1 MEVTNRQEEVMDLK
15 TNLFWSLGG
24 LGVGFALGLF
34 VRGTPGRRAL
44 MDKIR
49 KGIGFS
55 NIFGVLAILMFVGV
69 LVLYANQTECQRKI
83 AKDYIDGL
91 KAINSVA
98 LLESE
103 ATEEAIRSL
112 ASNDPQA
119 QQEALARYSIAADRE
134 QAARKLVEASEGDVC

>member
-24 LGVGFALGLF
+24 LGVGFALGIF
-34 VRGTPGRRAL
+34 VRGVPGRWAL
-44 MDKIR
+44 VEKIR
-49 KGIGFS
+49 NGIGFS
-55 NIFGVLAILMFVGV
+55 NILGVLAILLFVGV
-69 LVLYANQTECQRKI
+69 LVLYTNQTECQRKI
-83 AKDYIDGL
+83 AKDYIAGL
-91 KAINSVA
+91 KAINAVA

-119 QQEALARYSIAADRE
+119 QQKALALYSIAADRE

>member
-1 MEVTNRQEEVMDLK
+1 MDLK

-24 LGVGFALGLF
+24 LGVGFALGIF
-34 VRGTPGRRAL
+34 VRGVPGRWAL
-44 MDKIR
+44 VEKIR
-49 KGIGFS
+49 NGIGFS
-55 NIFGVLAILMFVGV
+55 NILGVLAILLFVGV
-69 LVLYANQTECQRKI
+69 LVLYTNQTECQRKI
-83 AKDYIDGL
+83 AKDYIAGL
-91 KAINSVA
+91 KAINAVA

-119 QQEALARYSIAADRE
+119 QQKALALYSIAADRE

>member
-24 LGVGFALGLF
+24 LALGFALGLF
-34 VRGTPGRRAL
+34 VRGVPGRWAL
-44 MDKIR
+44 IEKIR
-49 KGIGFS
+49 NGIGFS
-55 NIFGVLAILMFVGV
+55 NILGVLAILLFVGV
-69 LVLYANQTECQRKI
+69 LVLYSNQTECQRKI
-83 AKDYIDGL
+83 AKDYIAGL
-91 KAINSVA
+91 KAINAVA

-119 QQEALARYSIAADRE
+119 QQEALALYSIAADRE
-134 QAARKLVEASEGDVC
+134 QAARKLVEASDGDVC

>member
-24 LGVGFALGLF
+24 LGVGFALGIF
-34 VRGTPGRRAL
+34 VRGVPGRWAL
-44 MDKIR
+44 VEKIR
-49 KGIGFS
+49 NGIGFS
-55 NIFGVLAILMFVGV
+55 NILGVLAILLFVGV
-69 LVLYANQTECQRKI
+69 LVLYTNQTECQRKI
-83 AKDYIDGL
+83 AKDYIAGL
-91 KAINSVA
+91 KAINAVA

-119 QQEALARYSIAADRE
+119 QQKALALYSIAADRE
-134 QAARKLVEASEGDVC
+134 QAARELVEASEGDVC